1 MVTQLEDGVEPQLL
15 GDTRQLRAEPS
26 HAVAEEKED
35 DQARGLVHRLF
46 LHNSRAI
53 RHVGFVPVEPETE
66 ISELCLHIARELA
79 WTQTQEVGLIDAVPG
94 STAFDQYLHGS
105 TTSNGR
111 APARQIQPRLW
122 LISAQSWLKN
132 SSGHL
137 AEDEDFQY
145 LAQLSS
151 QFEFSLFR
159 LPAPTSWLTAK
170 IGQICQGLV
179 LIIAANRTRRLAALQ
194 TRDQLL
200 NAGIDVLG
208 SILTDRRFPV
218 PFGLYRKL

>member
-1 MVTQLEDGVEPQLL
+1 MVTQLEDRVEPQPL
-15 GDTRQLRAEPS
+15 GETQEPRAGPS
-26 HAVAEEKED
+26 HAVAGERED

-46 LHNSRAI
+46 LHNPRAI
-53 RHVGFVPVEPETE
+53 RHVGFAPVEPQTE
-66 ISELCLHIARELA
+66 ISELCLQIARELA
-79 WTQTQEVGLIDAVPG
+79 STQKQEVGLIDAVPG
-94 STAFDQYLHGS
+94 STAFDQYLHGPA
-105 TTSNGR
+105 TSNGR
-111 APARQIQPRLW
+111 APARQIRPRLW
-122 LISAQSWLKN
+122 LVSAQSWLKN
-132 SSGHL
+132 ASAHL

-151 QFEFSLFR
+151 QFEFSLLR

-179 LIIAANRTRRLAALQ
+179 LVVAANRTRRLVALQ
-194 TRDQLL
+194 TKDQLL